1 MAIPATFPMSGKPV
15 TSTFALGGTLRTL
28 NSMPPVSHRDAS
40 DKTLALW

>member
-1 MAIPATFPMSGKPV
+1 V

-28 NSMPPVSHRDAS
+28 NSMPPVSHLDAS